1 MGKFIKQHT
10 LSFVFIIFCI
20 VTIGIGIFV
29 AFMLFY
35 GKDGDKYGNR
45 LKDIEKYSIDE
56 KVSKKLEEELSALDN
71 VSSVSY
77 RLSGKII
84 NVIFNVKPEMDKN
97 VAKENANKV
106 LGYFDSDELG
116 YYDIQVY
123 IKCSECIKKEGET
136 SNYPIIAYKKNT
148 SETLVWSNN

>member
-1 MGKFIKQHT
+1 MGKFIKEHT
-10 LSFVFIIFCI
+10 LSFIFIIFCI
-20 VTIGIGIFV
+20 VTIGIFV

-35 GKDGDKYGNR
+35 GKDGDKYGSR
-45 LKDIEKYSIDE
+45 LKDIEKYAIEDS
-56 KVSKKLEEELSALDN
+56 VSKRLEDELSALDN

-84 NVIFNVKPEMDKN
+84 NVIFDVKPEMDKN

-106 LGYFDSDELG
+106 LDYFDSDELG
-116 YYDIQVY
+116 YYDVQVY
-123 IKCSECIKKEGET
+123 VKCSECVKTEEDV

-148 SETLVWSNN
+148 SDSLVWSNN